1 MSMNTSRKRKQGFG
15 LIEILVTLGILT
27 VGILGVATLHGVLTR
42 QSGDNKARAEAMTIA
57 QSRIED
63 MRNYTNLARDETAF
77 NLLYADTIGFANSTT
92 INGINAV
99 FTRSENISTLAS
111 GKDIIVNV
119 AWTGPDGSAE
129 NVVLATELV
138 FMSPRSLADAAANAA
153 PEVVDSPTGR
163 ARLGEGQLPEDAVTV
178 SNNDGTALYDDDG
191 TDLMLVSDGQIVL
204 TLAMACQT
212 DDGTCIDFVK
222 IKGRIWIDAAAQNLK
237 PGDVFVFASD
247 AAFCA
252 RYYTVGTTVHRVT
265 TATTTAL
272 TTPGGNYKYFDYTC
286 YIGGGWHGNVGILL
300 AGGLSQQDKV
310 CMGDPV
316 SLNPWERPVLAARRA
331 YRGMLYRHDAGQDDG
346 REKVPNTDLVR
357 YFSQGIIDQ
366 AELPLESSAGH
377 DFVVTSMPAS
387 VTVDSACVSR
397 GSMVRADTTIN
408 GVTGAL
414 FQGMPT
420 DFVCLNNGLLDH
432 FDAGIYGY
440 DTTCP
445 YDPTDPP
452 IDKHSIR
459 GGIRVSGAETQTNAN
474 IVAAMGLVTSDGPG
488 NCVVGNFVYQGS
500 FYQADYSC
508 DVFDWGNGWNGY
520 VELVYV
526 STACT
531 VDTLTFNN
539 LRADSLNNN
548 LYGCSITGSPGA
560 PDPDPGTDP
569 DPDPDP
575 APVPGS
581 YVLFSGIVTADSANN
596 RKLTSV
602 SISGGG
608 ACALAGDGKSYTCTT
623 AAFQGTWT
631 GGISFGADTLVCT
644 ASRAGSNPAS
654 FNYTGLGAGNVTRN
668 VTLKNNANQCP

>member
-1 MSMNTSRKRKQGFG
+1 MNTSRKRRQGFG

-77 NLLYADTIGFANSTT
+77 NLLYADTVGFANSTT

-111 GKDIIVNV
+111 GKDIVVNV
-119 AWTGPDGSAE
+119 AWTGADGAAE

-138 FMSPRSLADAAANAA
+138 FVSPRSVADAAVNAA
-153 PEVVDSPTGR
+153 PELVDSPTGR
-163 ARLGEGQLPEDAVTV
+163 ARLGEGQLPEDAVTI
-178 SNNDGTALYDDDG
+178 SNDDGTALYDDDG

-222 IKGRIWIDAAAQNLK
+222 IKGRIWIDAAAQNVN

-252 RYYTVGTTVHRVT
+252 RYYTVGTTTHRVT

-272 TTPGGNYKYFDYTC
+272 ATPNGNYKYFDYTC

-331 YRGMLYRHDAGQDDG
+331 YRGMLYRHDAGEDDG

-366 AELPLESSAGH
+366 AELPLEGDGSH
-377 DFVVTSMPAS
+377 DFVITRMPSS
-387 VTVDSACVSR
+387 VTDDASCVSR
-397 GSMVRADTTIN
+397 GSMVRADASIN
-408 GVTGAL
+408 GVVGAL
-414 FQGMPT
+414 FQEMPT

-432 FDAGIYGY
+432 FDAAVYGY

-452 IDKHSIR
+452 IDKHSIK
-459 GGIRVSGAETQTNAN
+459 GSIRVSGNDSDTNAN
-474 IVAAMGLVTSDGPG
+474 IVAAMGLVTQDGPG
-488 NCVVGNFVYQGS
+488 NCVVADFSYSGS
-500 FYQADYSC
+500 YYEAAYSC

-520 VELVYV
+520 IELVYTAAAC
-526 STACT
+526 ST
-531 VDTLTFNN
+531 DTLTFSNI
-539 LRADSLNNN
+539 RADSLNNN
-548 LYGCSITGSPGA
+548 LHTCAIAGGSTGEDPGA
-560 PDPDPGTDP
+560 
-569 DPDPDP
+569 
-575 APVPGS
+575 GS
-581 YVLFSGIVTADSANN
+581 RVFFSGIVTSDSANN
-596 RKLTSV
+596 RELASV
-602 SISGGG
+602 TLSGGG
-608 ACALAGDGKSYTCTT
+608 TCALSTDGKSYSCSTPD
-623 AAFQGTWT
+623 FVGTWSGSIT
-631 GGISFGADTLVCT
+631 FSADALVCT
-644 ASRAGSNPAS
+644 ATRAGANPAQFS
-654 FNYTGLGAGNVTRN
+654 YTGLSAGSVIRDL
-668 VTLKNNANQCP
+668 TLKTNAQQCP